1 MGMGRAMRA
10 MMAFQQ
16 IKALY
21 ETAAAELPGGGA
33 GMPYDE
39 LVSHPAMLEI
49 HNKGAQKA
57 LEVCRANRGACS
69 SSRAGMGLLHA
80 LSHSEL
86 RRERDGSCLL
96 CCFWRR
102 CLCRRWRWWVPCHRP
117 MKCAAQRTTE

>member
-33 GMPYDE
+33 GLPYDE

-57 LEVCRANRGACS
+57 LEVCRANRGAYSCARARACAFSCHSTCS
-69 SSRAGMGLLHA
+69 LQEPRWAYLSSATVSDAFRGTKTCARVVDLKHA
-80 LSHSEL
+80 NWL
-86 RRERDGSCLL
+86 G
-96 CCFWRR
+96 W
-102 CLCRRWRWWVPCHRP
+102 
-117 MKCAAQRTTE
+117 